1 MNQKSKLDEID
12 YKVEKLIQL
21 QDFSTIQTAFLAI
34 LFAILI
40 FVTTIILYYK
50 DQNILVWIVA
60 HIILAYDIMMLYW
73 LFFSIF
79 SGDVEAKFR
88 NFGMLLFY
96 LVLSGSIV
104 LVMLIFFSI
113 NSMFSLAIT
122 TNNTIVVVMLSS
134 AMLLTIFLDKFVEKK
149 YYERFKFLSGKDKEK
164 RYEGMSGFVKKI
176 IKKYRKY
183 IFYSVTVGLFIAIF
197 SGLLEWTSLRTAN
210 ENYYGFPL
218 TWMIEHVDKIPR
230 LNYNYGSLFGN
241 WLIYTTIIFVFLLA
255 YIYFARFVDKKTNLK
270 HLGKTESKQK
280 DKIQNA
286 ENWENNPA
294 FVEYKK

>member
-34 LFAILI
+34 FFTILI

-60 HIILAYDIMMLYW
+60 QIIFAYDIIILYW
-73 LFFSIF
+73 LFLSIF
-79 SGDVEAKFR
+79 SGDVEVKLR

-96 LVLSGSIV
+96 LILSGSIV
-104 LVMLIFFSI
+104 LVTLVFFII
-113 NSMFSLAIT
+113 NSMFNLTIT
-122 TNNTIVVVMLSS
+122 INNTIVVVMLPST
-134 AMLLTIFLDKFVEKK
+134 MLLTILLDKSVEKK
-149 YYERFKFLSGKDKEK
+149 YYERFKILSGKDKKK
-164 RYEGMSGFVKKI
+164 RYEGMPES
-176 IKKYRKY
+176 IKKYRKQIY
-183 IFYSVTVGLFIAIF
+183 YSVTVSLFIAFF
-197 SGLLEWTSLRTAN
+197 SGLWKWTSLRTGNA
-210 ENYYGFPL
+210 NYYGFPL
-218 TWMIEHVDKIPR
+218 TWIIEHVDKIPR
-230 LNYNYGSLFGN
+230 LNYNYGYFIGN

-255 YIYFARFVDKKTNLK
+255 YPYFARFVDKKTNPTHLK
-270 HLGKTESKQK
+270 KKKSKQK

-294 FVEYKK
+294 FVKYKK